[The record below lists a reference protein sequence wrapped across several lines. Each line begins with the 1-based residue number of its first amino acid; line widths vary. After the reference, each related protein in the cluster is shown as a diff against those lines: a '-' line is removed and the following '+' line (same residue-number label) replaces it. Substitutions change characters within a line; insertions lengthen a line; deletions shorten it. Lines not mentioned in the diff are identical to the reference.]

1 MYDFSRSDAAA
12 IARYEAWWLE
22 DDRPE
27 PAPAGSCAYC
37 GCEITEGDEVYE
49 ADGTYFCIDCVE
61 RIDICEDEDGT
72 VFIDDERFY
81 DVRECE
87 CGTKIEDISDNEVF
101 VIDGVVYCGECM
113 SRTEAEA
120 EEPYDPRCEPEYC
133 EDR

>member
-12 IARYEAWWLE
+12 IARHEAWWLE

-27 PAPAGSCAYC
+27 PAIVGSCACC
-37 GCEITEGDEVYE
+37 GCKITEGDEVYE
-49 ADGTYFCIDCVE
+49 ADGASFCIDCVE

-87 CGTKIEDISDNEVF
+87 CGTKIEEISDNEVF
-101 VIDGVVYCGECM
+101 VIDDVIYCGECI
-113 SRTEAEA
+113 SKTEAEA
-120 EEPYDPRCEPEYC
+120 
-133 EDR
+133 